1 MNDRSNDRVAF
12 FAPEEFSAGIT
23 PNGNVSFGLG
33 KPNPMLGFAPDL
45 VFAAELTPDEA
56 RTIAQLL
63 LRKADEAEAARPQG

>member
-1 MNDRSNDRVAF
+1 MNDRSQDRPCF

-33 KPNPMLGFAPDL
+33 KPNPALGFAPDL

-56 RTIAQLL
+56 RTIARLL
-63 LRKADEAEAARPQG
+63 ARKADEAEAAQTQR